1 MFSFL
6 LKETSCGSI
15 LVRDHL
21 PLATTPLRLRI
32 LGGLFREVRLRV
44 VPFSSSSVASVGT
57 CFGSW
62 ISRIDLH
69 TTALLHYILK
79 STNIILYLKEN
90 ASWQVVQLRDDL
102 KEEVFAGKMF
112 RIVSDSFRGR
122 ETAGPYELRSLSS
135 FLGPL
140 VAA

>member
-15 LVRDHL
+15 VVRDHL
-21 PLATTPLRLRI
+21 PLATTKSEH
-32 LGGLFREVRLRV
+32 LGGRFREVRLRV
-44 VPFSSSSVASVGT
+44 VSFSSSLAASVGT

-62 ISRIDLH
+62 VSGKDLH
-69 TTALLHYILK
+69 TKALLHYILK
-79 STNIILYLKEN
+79 STNIILYLKDN

-102 KEEVFAGKMF
+102 KEAVFAERCSG
-112 RIVSDSFRGR
+112 SFRRR

>member
-1 MFSFL
+1 MSSFL

-21 PLATTPLRLRI
+21 PLVTTPLRLRI

-90 ASWQVVQLRDDL
+90 SPWQVVQLRDDL
-102 KEEVFAGKMF
+102 KEAVFAGKMF
-112 RIVSDSFRGR
+112 RIRFGGEKPLDRMNYDHLAVS
-122 ETAGPYELRSLSS
+122 
-135 FLGPL
+135 
-140 VAA
+140 

>member
-1 MFSFL
+1 MSSFL

-44 VPFSSSSVASVGT
+44 VPFSSSSAASVGT

-62 ISRIDLH
+62 VSRIDLH

-79 STNIILYLKEN
+79 STNIISYLKEN
-90 ASWQVVQLRDDL
+90 APWQVVQLRDDL
-102 KEEVFAGKMF
+102 KEAVFAGKKN
-112 RIVSDSFRGR
+112 VSDSFRRR
-122 ETAGPYELRSLSS
+122 ETAGPYELRSLSC

-140 VAA
+140 VAT

>member
-1 MFSFL
+1 MSTFL

-21 PLATTPLRLRI
+21 PLATTKSAHFGWSLS
-32 LGGLFREVRLRV
+32 GGSTV
-44 VPFSSSSVASVGT
+44 VSFSSSSAASVGT

-62 ISRIDLH
+62 VSRIDLH

-90 ASWQVVQLRDDL
+90 APWQVVQLRDDL
-102 KEEVFAGKMF
+102 KEAVFAGKMF
-112 RIVSDSFRGR
+112 RIRFGGEKPLDRMNYDHLAVS
-122 ETAGPYELRSLSS
+122 
-135 FLGPL
+135 
-140 VAA
+140 

>member
-1 MFSFL
+1 MSSFL

-15 LVRDHL
+15 LLRDHL

-44 VPFSSSSVASVGT
+44 VPFSSSSAASVGT

-62 ISRIDLH
+62 VSRIDLH

-79 STNIILYLKEN
+79 STNIILYLTEN
-90 ASWQVVQLRDDL
+90 APWQVVQLRDDL
-102 KEEVFAGKMF
+102 KGAVFAGKMF
-112 RIVSDSFRGR
+112 RIRFGGEKPLDRMNYDRLAVS
-122 ETAGPYELRSLSS
+122 
-135 FLGPL
+135 
-140 VAA
+140 

>member
-1 MFSFL
+1 MSSFL

-21 PLATTPLRLRI
+21 PLATAPLRLRI

-44 VPFSSSSVASVGT
+44 VPFSSSSAASVGT

-62 ISRIDLH
+62 VSRIDLH

-90 ASWQVVQLRDDL
+90 APWQVVQLRS
-102 KEEVFAGKMF
+102 FCGKN
-112 RIVSDSFRGR
+112 VSDSFRRR
-122 ETAGPYELRSLSS
+122 ETAGPYELRSLSC
-135 FLGPL
+135 FLRPL
-140 VAA
+140 VAT

>member
-1 MFSFL
+1 MSSFL

-21 PLATTPLRLRI
+21 PLVTTPIRLRI

-90 ASWQVVQLRDDL
+90 SPWQVVQLRDDL
-102 KEEVFAGKMF
+102 KEAVFAGKMF
-112 RIVSDSFRGR
+112 RIRFGGEKPPDRMNYDHLAVS
-122 ETAGPYELRSLSS
+122 
-135 FLGPL
+135 
-140 VAA
+140 